1 MSYAKED
8 SKDKRTVQEGQFQ
21 YRRRPNFKKRTDDMT
36 NYSNPSGT
44 KAHNPNS
51 DRMIMSL
58 RLADRLLP
66 IPHEI
71 SCLSQELECTSKLCT
86 VLWAQS
92 IHDAESEYRL
102 FQSSCKEGFQISP
115 SDCIRQFPSGEQIHN
130 LIPNQRTT
138 TIVKDLKLSSPLVCF
153 WSASFGI
160 STRTVGGTVT

>member
-8 SKDKRTVQEGQFQ
+8 SKNKRTVQEGQFQ

-44 KAHNPNS
+44 KAYNPNS

-71 SCLSQELECTSKLCT
+71 GCLDQGLECTSKLCT
-86 VLWAQS
+86 VLQVQS
-92 IHDAESEYRL
+92 IHDAESEYRI
-102 FQSSCKEGFQISP
+102 FQSSCKEGFRLCP
-115 SDCIRQFPSGEQIHN
+115 GACVWQFPTGEHIYN
-130 LIPNQRTT
+130 LIPNQVTC
-138 TIVKDLKLSSPLVCF
+138 LKPLNGNGFLPLVRLLCE
-153 WSASFGI
+153 SREEA
-160 STRTVGGTVT
+160 